1 MPKILEKTERRLGEK
16 LFLKGDRCIGPKCA
30 LTRRSYP
37 PGSHGKKRRRGL
49 SEFGEL
55 LREKQRVRFLYGLD
69 DKDVKRY
76 TKEAAL
82 KSGVFSSN
90 FWRMLESRLD
100 NAVFRLG
107 LAPSRRVARQM
118 VLHGHIM
125 LNGRAVNIPSVQ
137 LKKDDI
143 LSIKESS
150 LSSPLFGELDSR
162 LKKIEAPSWLLP
174 DKAQKSGKVVA
185 VPETESLETYFNAT
199 KIKEFYS
206 R

>member
-1 MPKILEKTERRLGEK
+1 MKVLEKRERRLGEK
-16 LFLKGDRCIGPKCA
+16 LFLKGDRCAGPKCA

-37 PGSHGKKRRRGL
+37 PGSHGKKRHRGL

-69 DKDVKRY
+69 DRDVRRY
-76 TKEAAL
+76 TREAAL

-107 LAPSRRVARQM
+107 FAPSRRVARQM
-118 VLHGHIM
+118 VLHGHIV
-125 LNGRAVNIPSVQ
+125 LNGRKVNIPSAQ
-137 LKKDDI
+137 LKKDDV
-143 LSIKESS
+143 LSLKESS
-150 LSSPLFGELDSR
+150 ISSPLFGELDSR
-162 LKKIEAPSWLLP
+162 LKKIEAPSWLLL
-174 DKAQKSGKVVA
+174 DKAKKSAKVA
-185 VPETESLETYFNAT
+185 AIPEADNLEIDFNAT